1 MSSDFIVEL
10 EEKIDTLIALYQQE
24 KKDGDTLRE
33 KIKTQSNRIGELEAQ
48 SRNLADEVESLK
60 SGLADRQQK
69 LDLAADRVQGILKKL
84 EAVG

>member
-1 MSSDFIVEL
+1 LSSDFIVEL
-10 EEKIDTLIALYQQE
+10 EEKIDAMIALYQQE

-33 KIKTQSNRIGELEAQ
+33 KIKTQNNRISELETQ

-60 SGLADRQQK
+60 NGLADRQQK

-84 EAVG
+84 EAVS

>member
-1 MSSDFIVEL
+1 LSSDFIVEL